1 MLVVLLIY
9 FRIASNS
16 PTTTPRQKLPLLTL
30 IATLHMRLAK
40 QEIDSEIQRQKYLDE
55 ATQFINEADRIHNQY
70 EPTFVVKGNL
80 YLLLKKI
87 DEAARSFNMVLEK
100 RPNCIPALLGR
111 AKIQYY
117 SKNYKAALKTYQAAL
132 KYSRGKFSGVEI
144 RLGIAQCFAQLK
156 MYNEA
161 KAALKRCID
170 MVGIIY
176 LHKKWCPT

>member
-1 MLVVLLIY
+1 
-9 FRIASNS
+9 
-16 PTTTPRQKLPLLTL
+16 
-30 IATLHMRLAK
+30 MRLARK
-40 QEIDSEIQRQKYLDE
+40 ETENENQRQKYLDE

-87 DEAARSFNMVLEK
+87 DEASRSFNMVLEK

-117 SKNYKAALKTYQAAL
+117 LKNYKASLKTYQSAL
-132 KYSRGKFSGVEI
+132 KFSRGKFSGVEI

-156 MYNEA
+156 MYTEA

-170 MVGIIY
+170 MVIF
-176 LHKKWCPT
+176 